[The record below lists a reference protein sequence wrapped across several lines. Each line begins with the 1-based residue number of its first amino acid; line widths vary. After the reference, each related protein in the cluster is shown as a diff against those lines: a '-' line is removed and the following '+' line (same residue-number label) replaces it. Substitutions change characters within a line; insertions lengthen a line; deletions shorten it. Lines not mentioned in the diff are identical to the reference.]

1 MLLKLYA
8 LFFVILQNI
17 YSITSDEYL
26 KNYLSNK
33 DNNLIK
39 IDFLIIQHLSID
51 KVDLKEEWKELPVLS
66 LSNEMLFIK
75 DKPTTLVSLPD
86 TKISNHLSIPKLNIT
101 LDDKKRDQ
109 ENTKPGN
116 KPEPFLFER
125 IPFMKEIIKIED
137 NLNRSKDYR
146 VLYYNSWYQPALN
159 KHMTIPIFI
168 EAFKQEKKVYGEIKI
183 YKERFIHLDAKLR
196 FSKKTNDLEESSKS
210 LKLQNFQTLL
220 DANKETN
227 VNESSNQDY
236 WVDTIFNTVRLNFKY
251 IEELI
256 YSEEEVIA
264 EEIIESP
271 NYKYQDL
278 YEIDKDL
285 KLDINK
291 FNVIDHPYFSVL
303 IKVTELVK

>member
-1 MLLKLYA
+1 
-8 LFFVILQNI
+8 
-17 YSITSDEYL
+17 
-26 KNYLSNK
+26 
-33 DNNLIK
+33 
-39 IDFLIIQHLSID
+39 
-51 KVDLKEEWKELPVLS
+51 
-66 LSNEMLFIK
+66 
-75 DKPTTLVSLPD
+75 
-86 TKISNHLSIPKLNIT
+86 
-101 LDDKKRDQ
+101 
-109 ENTKPGN
+109 
-116 KPEPFLFER
+116 
-125 IPFMKEIIKIED
+125 
-137 NLNRSKDYR
+137 
-146 VLYYNSWYQPALN
+146 
-159 KHMTIPIFI
+159 MTIPIFI
-168 EAFKQEKKVYGEIKI
+168 EAFKKEKKVYGEIKI

-256 YSEEEVIA
+256 YSEEEISA

>member
-1 MLLKLYA
+1 MLLKLSA
-8 LFFVILQNI
+8 LFFIILQNI
-17 YSITSDEYL
+17 YSITSDEFL
-26 KNYLSNK
+26 KNYLNNK

-39 IDFLIIQHLSID
+39 IDFLILQHLSID
-51 KVDLKEEWKELPVLS
+51 KIDIKEEWKELPALS

-101 LDDKKRDQ
+101 FEDKKRDQ

-125 IPFMKEIIKIED
+125 IPFMKEMIRIED

-168 EAFKQEKKVYGEIKI
+168 EALKKEKKVYGEIKI
-183 YKERFIHLDAKLR
+183 YKERFIHLNAKLR

-210 LKLQNFQTLL
+210 PKLQNFQTLL
-220 DANKETN
+220 DANKKIN
-227 VNESSNQDY
+227 VNKGSNQNY
-236 WVDTIFNTVRLNFKY
+236 WVDTIFNTVRLNYKY

-256 YSEEEVIA
+256 YSEKEVIT
-264 EEIIESP
+264 EEINETP

-285 KLDINK
+285 KLEINK

-303 IKVTELVK
+303 IQVTELAK

>member
-1 MLLKLYA
+1 
-8 LFFVILQNI
+8 
-17 YSITSDEYL
+17 
-26 KNYLSNK
+26 
-33 DNNLIK
+33 
-39 IDFLIIQHLSID
+39 
-51 KVDLKEEWKELPVLS
+51 
-66 LSNEMLFIK
+66 
-75 DKPTTLVSLPD
+75 
-86 TKISNHLSIPKLNIT
+86 
-101 LDDKKRDQ
+101 
-109 ENTKPGN
+109 
-116 KPEPFLFER
+116 
-125 IPFMKEIIKIED
+125 MKEMIKIED
-137 NLNRSKDYR
+137 NLNRSKDFR
-146 VLYYNSWYQPALN
+146 VLYYNSWYQPAFN

-168 EAFKQEKKVYGEIKI
+168 EALKKEKNVYGEIKI

-196 FSKKTNDLEESSKS
+196 FSKKTNNLEESSKS
-210 LKLQNFQTLL
+210 LKLQNFQNLL

-256 YSEEEVIA
+256 YSEEEISA

>member
-1 MLLKLYA
+1 MLLKLSA
-8 LFFVILQNI
+8 LFFIILQNI
-17 YSITSDEYL
+17 YFITSDEFL
-26 KNYLSNK
+26 KNYLNNK
-33 DNNLIK
+33 DHNLIK

-51 KVDLKEEWKELPVLS
+51 KVDLKEEWKELPILS
-66 LSNEMLFIK
+66 LSSEMLFLK

-86 TKISNHLSIPKLNIT
+86 TKTSNHLSIPKLNIT
-101 LDDKKRDQ
+101 FEDKKRDQ
-109 ENTKPGN
+109 ENTKLGN

-125 IPFMKEIIKIED
+125 IPFMKEMIRIED

-159 KHMTIPIFI
+159 KHLTIPVFI
-168 EAFKQEKKVYGEIKI
+168 EAIKKEKKVYGEIKI

-196 FSKKTNDLEESSKS
+196 FSKKTNDPEESSKS
-210 LKLQNFQTLL
+210 PKLQNFQTLL
-220 DANKETN
+220 DANKEIN
-227 VNESSNQDY
+227 VNESSNQNY
-236 WVDTIFNTVRLNFKY
+236 WIETIFNTVRLNYKY

-256 YSEEEVIA
+256 YSEEEDIT
-264 EEIIESP
+264 EKIIESP

-303 IKVTELVK
+303 IKVTELAK

>member
-8 LFFVILQNI
+8 LFFIILQNI
-17 YSITSDEYL
+17 YSITSDEFL
-26 KNYLSNK
+26 KNYLNNK
-33 DNNLIK
+33 DHNLIK

-51 KVDLKEEWKELPVLS
+51 KVDLKEEWKELPILS
-66 LSNEMLFIK
+66 LSSEMLFIK

-86 TKISNHLSIPKLNIT
+86 TKTSNHLSIPMLNIT
-101 LDDKKRDQ
+101 FEDKKRDQ

-125 IPFMKEIIKIED
+125 IPFMKEMIRIED

-159 KHMTIPIFI
+159 KHLTIPVFI
-168 EAFKQEKKVYGEIKI
+168 EAIKKEKKVYGEIKI

-196 FSKKTNDLEESSKS
+196 FSKKTNDLEDSSKS
-210 LKLQNFQTLL
+210 PKLQNFQTLL
-220 DANKETN
+220 DANKEIN
-227 VNESSNQDY
+227 VNESSNQNY
-236 WVDTIFNTVRLNFKY
+236 WIETIFNTVRLNYKY

-256 YSEEEVIA
+256 YSEEEDIT
-264 EEIIESP
+264 EKIIESP

-303 IKVTELVK
+303 IKVTELAK